1 MIDTRIGVLA
11 VRRVGQLTE
20 GTLVWDRTTRAWAI
34 IATMRRCDDASPAHP
49 DRDQECAALTLRP
62 LAEAFSTEPADETH
76 FALDAALVALLA
88 KDIEEVASD
97 AAR

>member
-11 VRRVGQLTE
+11 VRRVSQLTE
-20 GTLVWDRTTRAWAI
+20 GTLVWDRATHAWAI
-34 IATMRRCDDASPAHP
+34 IATMRRCDGASPHP
-49 DRDQECAALTLRP
+49 DRDQGCVALTLRP
-62 LAEAFSTEPADETH
+62 LAEAFSNEPADETH

-97 AAR
+97 AAW